1 MGYRHAGERRV
12 KGRHVQQVGELLLY
26 LHPAS
31 LDVRSDHRG
40 IMNWRGHDARQ
51 SARADDR
58 KRSRRRRV
66 SATLALTCIL
76 IGTLVS
82 ARGEDASNPSPSA
95 LIGALLEGREPIG
108 GPFDLTDHDGQ
119 RRTDADFRGKLV
131 LIYFGYTHCPD
142 VCPTELQAMSLAL
155 DTLGTAGDAVQP
167 LFITVDPERDTPS
180 HLADYVT
187 SFHPRLVAL
196 TGQHS
201 AIQKVALSYKV
212 YFARTSAAEGG
223 NYTVDHTGFIY
234 LVGKDGRYL
243 DFLPPGTPP
252 ERIVEAV
259 RPRLE
264 RAE

>member
-1 MGYRHAGERRV
+1 M
-12 KGRHVQQVGELLLY
+12 LLG
-26 LHPAS
+26 A
-31 LDVRSDHRG
+31 
-40 IMNWRGHDARQ
+40 
-51 SARADDR
+51 
-58 KRSRRRRV
+58 
-66 SATLALTCIL
+66 LA
-76 IGTLVS
+76 S
-82 ARGEDASNPSPSA
+82 ARGEDASNPSAAA
-95 LIGALLEGREPIG
+95 LIEALLEGREPVG
-108 GPFDLTDHDGQ
+108 GPFDLIDHSGR

-142 VCPTELQAMSLAL
+142 VCPTELQALSLAL
-155 DTLGTAGDAVQP
+155 DMLGTAGDAVQP

-201 AIQKVALSYKV
+201 AIRKVALSYKV
-212 YFARTSAAEGG
+212 YFARSSAAEGD
-223 NYTVDHTGFIY
+223 NYAVDHTGFIY

-243 DFLPPGTPP
+243 DFLPPGMPP